1 MSILTDRVIF
11 SGSPASNDL
20 IHIVDVSDPT
30 DNPAGTSFA
39 IGVGDL
45 VPSIPFTSLTTT
57 GTTGPSTLISGTLN
71 VPEYAGVTFTG
82 NTSGDCITDLYI
94 TNLYGC
100 SPITIHDTVTYV
112 DSIIDSETTNSF
124 IFGDS
129 HVLTAST
136 GTHGTSFDSNVML
149 GGSTNKITPSQI
161 GRYNAIIGG
170 DTNEIGGGSRVEN
183 NIILGSTNSF
193 VSTSYGSTGGVSILG
208 GNNNSILGGG
218 NSAIIGGDNNTV
230 LSGIQRAVILG
241 GQNITGTTND
251 TVYVPN
257 LVVQSGKDITSD
269 TGGGTIN
276 LQAGLND
283 LFIGTNSGTY
293 TGPWMYMSS
302 GTTDG
307 ALQFGVG
314 DSFGNLDIG
323 MTIWGDKDWTA
334 DLTDYINWDEIIIH
348 ENVNNHAKTGPSDKR
363 AVLIGSN
370 NSVILSGVT
379 NTVVIGGIGITGTT
393 NDTVYV
399 PNLNIGTVGTGTS
412 VNNLGIDSS
421 GNVVSATNEINDNL
435 ILEGTT
441 NASTS
446 QAIYGVNIITSAT
459 TSDLAT
465 RLPDPT
471 TGRQTVFINNSLLP
485 IKVFPSVVGGEINGV
500 VDGVASI
507 PNDGRTYTFY
517 CTQNPLPGAWTWSAP
532 AIQQIVLQEM
542 EINHTNGVSSAGF
555 NAGQGTANESS
566 VGLGWGG
573 SGVVETGTWNTNNFP
588 AWVEKFKVYSN
599 IKWADIAGGNINAFF
614 TQGYQNA
621 PTGTTSG
628 NKAVA
633 QFQGSQA
640 FPGAGVQEVLGG
652 TAGDNVGDIG
662 TLYMEL
668 PFTNAYPLSR
678 IIGNQAVTTPIPG
691 NSETCY
697 SKGYYTFE
705 MNINSNSGTKLYKFQ
720 WFIEYS

>member
-1 MSILTDRVIF
+1 MKLTERSSATGLTLNQSF
-11 SGSPASNDL
+11 L
-20 IHIVDVSDPT
+20 HIVNTNDTSQD
-30 DNPAGTSFA
+30 PAGSSYKA
-39 IGVGDL
+39 PL
-45 VPSIPFTSLTTT
+45 SLLTPLF
-57 GTTGPSTLISGTLN
+57 GGGS
-71 VPEYAGVTFTG
+71 FTG

-94 TNLYGC
+94 TNLHGC
-100 SPITIHDTVTYV
+100 SPITVHDTITYV
-112 DSIIDSETTNSF
+112 DSIIDSETTKSF

-136 GTHGTSFDSNVML
+136 GTHGTSFDSNVIL
-149 GGSTNKITPSQI
+149 GGSSNRITPFQV
-161 GRYNAIIGG
+161 GKHNTIIGG
-170 DTNEIGGGSRVEN
+170 EGNKIGTPSRV
-183 NIILGSTNSF
+183 S
-193 VSTSYGSTGGVSILG
+193 
-208 GNNNSILGGG
+208 
-218 NSAIIGGDNNTV
+218 NSAIISSYNSIIETSALDGGNVIIGGKDSIISGGGRNVIVGGDGGVIN
-230 LSGIQRAVILG
+230 SGVDHSVILG

-251 TVYVPN
+251 TVYVP
-257 LVVQSGKDITSD
+257 T
-269 TGGGTIN
+269 
-276 LQAGLND
+276 
-283 LFIGTNSGTY
+283 
-293 TGPWMYMSS
+293 
-302 GTTDG
+302 
-307 ALQFGVG
+307 
-314 DSFGNLDIG
+314 
-323 MTIWGDKDWTA
+323 
-334 DLTDYINWDEIIIH
+334 
-348 ENVNNHAKTGPSDKR
+348 
-363 AVLIGSN
+363 
-370 NSVILSGVT
+370 
-379 NTVVIGGIGITGTT
+379 
-393 NDTVYV
+393 
-399 PNLNIGTVGTGTS
+399 LNIGTVGTGTS
-412 VNNLGIDSS
+412 VNNLGIDIS

-441 NASTS
+441 NTSTS

-500 VDGVASI
+500 VDGIASI

-517 CTQNPLPGAWTWSAP
+517 CTQNPLPGAWTWSTP

-542 EINHTNGVSSAGF
+542 EINHTNGFSSSGF

-599 IKWADIAGGNINAFF
+599 IKWADIAGGNINVFF
-614 TQGYQNA
+614 TQGYQKA
-621 PTGTTSG
+621 VTGTGTG

-633 QFQGSQA
+633 QFTGTQA
-640 FPGAGVQEVLGG
+640 FPGVGIQEVLGG